1 MWKLETI
8 GHKCLLKSSKKAPL
22 SRGLFFGKKTK
33 WNNYGNN
40 AKVKMELF

>member
-8 GHKCLLKSSKKAPL
+8 GHKCLLRSSKKAP

-33 WNNYGNN
+33 GIITVIMQ
-40 AKVKMELF
+40 KLEMELY